1 MSGFI
6 GRERE
11 LGRLEAALQ
20 VVRETGGGGFLSIRG
35 RRQVGKSRLMEEFIR
50 RTGAKAVFYVAS
62 QLNVDEELH
71 EFTQAVASSPTETAA
86 LASEGSLGSWQ
97 AALTLLAREAT
108 PAEPIVIVIDE
119 FPHLVKS
126 YDPIE
131 SILQAIWDRTLE
143 RKTPVL
149 LILVGSDISMM
160 EALTTYGRPLYN
172 RPIEMVID
180 PLSPAEIAAMLRLD
194 ARDALEAYLVIG
206 GFPRLASRWERTDDL
221 WRFLKRELQDSESS
235 LIVIG
240 ERMLAA
246 EFRADLKAQSV
257 LKAIGSG
264 ERTFS
269 AILQHSH
276 VSQGTLAETLDTMAE
291 MKRVIVKALPY
302 SAKPRPKLSHY
313 YIADPYLRFWLRFVE
328 GQQTTIQRGRGD
340 VVLDRIK
347 KGWLSYQ
354 GRAIEPII
362 RGGIERMLPDE
373 RFGQA
378 LFVGGFWNRD
388 NSIEIDLVGGADAE
402 CADPVSFVG
411 SVKWHAKRPFARGDF
426 TSLTNHRS
434 EIPGAAS
441 DTRLVAVSR
450 SGFTA
455 AGLDVELNAEDILAA
470 YD

>member
-119 FPHLVKS
+119 FPYLVKS

-131 SILQAIWDRTLE
+131 GILQAIWDRTLE

-149 LILVGSDISMM
+149 LIVVGSDISMM

-221 WRFLKRELQDSESS
+221 WRFLKRELQDS
-235 LIVIG
+235 
-240 ERMLAA
+240 
-246 EFRADLKAQSV
+246 
-257 LKAIGSG
+257 
-264 ERTFS
+264 
-269 AILQHSH
+269 SH
-276 VSQGTLAETLDTMAE
+276 
-291 MKRVIVKALPY
+291 R
-302 SAKPRPKLSHY
+302 
-313 YIADPYLRFWLRFVE
+313 
-328 GQQTTIQRGRGD
+328 
-340 VVLDRIK
+340 
-347 KGWLSYQ
+347 
-354 GRAIEPII
+354 
-362 RGGIERMLPDE
+362 
-373 RFGQA
+373 
-378 LFVGGFWNRD
+378 
-388 NSIEIDLVGGADAE
+388 
-402 CADPVSFVG
+402 
-411 SVKWHAKRPFARGDF
+411 
-426 TSLTNHRS
+426 
-434 EIPGAAS
+434 
-441 DTRLVAVSR
+441 
-450 SGFTA
+450 
-455 AGLDVELNAEDILAA
+455 
-470 YD
+470 